1 MNAMSIRI
9 DKEKCNGCGLCADIC
24 PGNLIKMVGEGKNR
38 KAEMAYPDE
47 CWGCMS
53 CVKICP
59 KHAIEF
65 YLGDDIGGQG
75 TSLIAEANHR
85 EIDWTAC
92 RKGCILEKI
101 ITSRQEANK
110 Y

>member
-1 MNAMSIRI
+1 
-9 DKEKCNGCGLCADIC
+9 
-24 PGNLIKMVGEGKNR
+24 MVGEGKNR